1 MKNKTIKKYI
11 LSLII
16 LLIFIV
22 SLIFIL
28 NRYEYKMYT
37 KNYNDKINLIIS
49 NIKNRYPNIEE
60 SDIIEIINN
69 EEDSEDILS
78 KYGIDSI
85 TKNDKVNN
93 KIRII
98 SLIIIIT
105 FDSLIILIFY
115 LYDKNKSKKIKEIT
129 KMISKINNRQFDIDI
144 NDFNE
149 GELSI
154 LKNEISKTTIMLRQV
169 ADNSVKDKLNLK
181 DSLGDISHQLK
192 TPLTSITIMIDNILD
207 SPDMDEKTRK
217 KFLINIK
224 REILNINFLVM
235 SLLKLSKFDA
245 NVVKFNKESV
255 YLKDIIIES
264 IKNVSMIKEL
274 KNITIKVSGDDDIKL
289 LCDFKWQVESITNI
303 LKNSIEHTSEYGT
316 VEVNY
321 SENKLYTRILIKD
334 NGKGINSDDLPH
346 IFDRFYKGE
355 NGSDDSFGIG
365 LSLSKTIIEKEG
377 GSITVKST
385 PNIGTIFTIKY
396 LKKTKNIEI

>member
-16 LLIFIV
+16 LLIFNV

-37 KNYNDKINLIIS
+37 KNYNDKINSIIS
-49 NIKNRYPNIEE
+49 NIKNKYPNIEE

-154 LKNEISKTTIMLRQV
+154 LKNEISKTTTMLRQV

-207 SPDMDEKTRK
+207 NPDMNEKTRK

-255 YLKDIIIES
+255 YLKDTIIES

-274 KNITIKVSGDDDIKL
+274 KNITIKVSGDDNIKL

-334 NGKGINSDDLPH
+334 NGKGIDSDDLPH

-396 LKKTKNIEI
+396 LK

>member
-1 MKNKTIKKYI
+1 MEE
-11 LSLII
+11 LSY
-16 LLIFIV
+16 
-22 SLIFIL
+22 SLHL
-28 NRYEYKMYT
+28 
-37 KNYNDKINLIIS
+37 S
-49 NIKNRYPNIEE
+49 N
-60 SDIIEIINN
+60 
-69 EEDSEDILS
+69 
-78 KYGIDSI
+78 
-85 TKNDKVNN
+85 
-93 KIRII
+93 
-98 SLIIIIT
+98 
-105 FDSLIILIFY
+105 
-115 LYDKNKSKKIKEIT
+115 DKNKSKKIKEIT

-154 LKNEISKTTIMLRQV
+154 LKNEISKTTTMLRQV

-274 KNITIKVSGDDDIKL
+274 KNITIKVSGDDNIKL

-334 NGKGINSDDLPH
+334 NGKGIDSDDLPH
-346 IFDRFYKGE
+346 IFDRFYKGK

-396 LKKTKNIEI
+396 LK

>member
-16 LLIFIV
+16 LLIFNV

-37 KNYNDKINLIIS
+37 KNYNDKINTIIS
-49 NIKNRYPNIEE
+49 NIKNKYPNIEE

-93 KIRII
+93 KLRII

-181 DSLGDISHQLK
+181 DSLEDISHQLK

-207 SPDMDEKTRK
+207 NPDMDEKTRK

-274 KNITIKVSGDDDIKL
+274 KNITIKVSGDDNIKL
-289 LCDFKWQVESITNI
+289 LCDFKWQIESITNI

-334 NGKGINSDDLPH
+334 NGKGIDSDDLPH
-346 IFDRFYKGE
+346 IFDRFYKGK
-355 NGSDDSFGIG
+355 NGSNDSFGIG

-396 LKKTKNIEI
+396 LK

>member
-16 LLIFIV
+16 LLIFNV

-37 KNYNDKINLIIS
+37 KNYNDKINSIIG
-49 NIKNRYPNIEE
+49 NIKNKYPNIEE

-78 KYGIDSI
+78 NYGIDSI

-93 KIRII
+93 KVRII

-154 LKNEISKTTIMLRQV
+154 LKNEISKTTTMLRQV

-207 SPDMDEKTRK
+207 SPDMNEKTRK

-235 SLLKLSKFDA
+235 SLLKLSKFDT

-274 KNITIKVSGDDDIKL
+274 KNITIKVSGDDNIKL

-346 IFDRFYKGE
+346 IFDRFYKGK

-396 LKKTKNIEI
+396 LK

>member
-16 LLIFIV
+16 LLIFNV

-37 KNYNDKINLIIS
+37 KNYNDKINSIIS
-49 NIKNRYPNIEE
+49 NIKNKYPNIEE

-69 EEDSEDILS
+69 EKDSEDILS

-154 LKNEISKTTIMLRQV
+154 LKNEISKTTTMLRQV

-207 SPDMDEKTRK
+207 NPNMDEKTRK

-274 KNITIKVSGDDDIKL
+274 KNITIKVSGDDNIKL

-346 IFDRFYKGE
+346 IFDRFYKGK

-396 LKKTKNIEI
+396 LK

>member
-1 MKNKTIKKYI
+1 MKNKIIKKYI

-16 LLIFIV
+16 LLIFNV

-28 NRYEYKMYT
+28 NRYEYKTYT
-37 KNYNDKINLIIS
+37 KNYNNKINTIIS
-49 NIKNRYPNIEE
+49 NIKNKYPDIEE
-60 SDIIEIINN
+60 SDIIEIINS
-69 EEDSEDILS
+69 EQDSEDILS
-78 KYGIDSI
+78 NYGIDSI

-154 LKNEISKTTIMLRQV
+154 LKNEISKTTTMLRQV

-207 SPDMDEKTRK
+207 NPDMDEKTRK

-255 YLKDIIIES
+255 YLKDIINES

-274 KNITIKVSGDDDIKL
+274 KNITIKVSGDDNIKL
-289 LCDFKWQVESITNI
+289 LCDFKWQIESITNI

-334 NGKGINSDDLPH
+334 NGKGIESDDLPH
-346 IFDRFYKGE
+346 IFDRFYKGK
-355 NGSDDSFGIG
+355 NGSNDSFGIG

-396 LKKTKNIEI
+396 LK

>member
-16 LLIFIV
+16 LLIFNV

-37 KNYNDKINLIIS
+37 KNYNDKINSIIS
-49 NIKNRYPNIEE
+49 NIKNKYPNIEE

-93 KIRII
+93 KLRII

-154 LKNEISKTTIMLRQV
+154 LKNEISKTTTMLRQV

-207 SPDMDEKTRK
+207 NPDMDEKIRK

-274 KNITIKVSGDDDIKL
+274 KNITIKVSGDDNIKL

-346 IFDRFYKGE
+346 IFDRFYKGK

-396 LKKTKNIEI
+396 LK

>member
-16 LLIFIV
+16 LLIFNV

-37 KNYNDKINLIIS
+37 KNYNDKINSIIS
-49 NIKNRYPNIEE
+49 NIKNKYPNIEE

-154 LKNEISKTTIMLRQV
+154 LKNEISKTTTMLRQV
-169 ADNSVKDKLNLK
+169 VDNSVKDKLNLK

-207 SPDMDEKTRK
+207 NPDMNEKTRK

-274 KNITIKVSGDDDIKL
+274 KNITIKVSGDDNIKL
-289 LCDFKWQVESITNI
+289 SCDFKWQVESITNI

-334 NGKGINSDDLPH
+334 NGKGIKSDDLPH
-346 IFDRFYKGE
+346 IFDRFYKGK

-396 LKKTKNIEI
+396 LK

>member
-16 LLIFIV
+16 LLIFNV

-37 KNYNDKINLIIS
+37 KNYNDKINSIIS

-93 KIRII
+93 KVRII

-154 LKNEISKTTIMLRQV
+154 LKNEISKTTTMLRQV

-207 SPDMDEKTRK
+207 SPDMNEKTRK

-274 KNITIKVSGDDDIKL
+274 KNITIKVSGDDNIKL

-346 IFDRFYKGE
+346 IFDRFYKGK

-396 LKKTKNIEI
+396 LK

>member
-16 LLIFIV
+16 LLIFNV

-37 KNYNDKINLIIS
+37 KNYNDKINSIIS

-69 EEDSEDILS
+69 EKDSEDILS

-154 LKNEISKTTIMLRQV
+154 LKNEISKTTTMLRQV

-274 KNITIKVSGDDDIKL
+274 KNITIKVSGDDNIKL

-334 NGKGINSDDLPH
+334 NCKGINSDDLPH
-346 IFDRFYKGE
+346 IFDRFYKGK

-396 LKKTKNIEI
+396 LK

>member
-16 LLIFIV
+16 LLIFNV

-28 NRYEYKMYT
+28 NRYEYKMYA
-37 KNYNDKINLIIS
+37 KNYNDKINSIIS

-154 LKNEISKTTIMLRQV
+154 LKNEISKTTTMLRQV

-207 SPDMDEKTRK
+207 NPDMNEKTRK

-274 KNITIKVSGDDDIKL
+274 KNITIKVSGDDNIKL

-334 NGKGINSDDLPH
+334 NGKGIDSDDLPH

-396 LKKTKNIEI
+396 LK

>member
-16 LLIFIV
+16 LLIFNV

-37 KNYNDKINLIIS
+37 KNYNDKINSIIS
-49 NIKNRYPNIEE
+49 NIKNKYPNIEE

-93 KIRII
+93 KVRII

-274 KNITIKVSGDDDIKL
+274 KNITIKVSGDDNIKL

-346 IFDRFYKGE
+346 IFDRFYKGK
-355 NGSDDSFGIG
+355 NDSDDSFGIG
-365 LSLSKTIIEKEG
+365 LSLSKTIIEKEC

-396 LKKTKNIEI
+396 LK

>member
-16 LLIFIV
+16 LLIFNV

-37 KNYNDKINLIIS
+37 KNYNDKINSIIS
-49 NIKNRYPNIEE
+49 NIKNKYPNIEE
-60 SDIIEIINN
+60 SDIVEIINN

-207 SPDMDEKTRK
+207 SPDMNEKTRK

-274 KNITIKVSGDDDIKL
+274 KNITIKVSGDDNIKL

-346 IFDRFYKGE
+346 IFDRFYKGK

-377 GSITVKST
+377 GSITAKST

-396 LKKTKNIEI
+396 LK

>member
-16 LLIFIV
+16 LLIFNV

-37 KNYNDKINLIIS
+37 KNYNDKINSIIS
-49 NIKNRYPNIEE
+49 NIKNKYPNIEE

-207 SPDMDEKTRK
+207 NPDMNEKTRK

-255 YLKDIIIES
+255 YLKDIITES

-274 KNITIKVSGDDDIKL
+274 KNITIKVSGDDNIKL

-334 NGKGINSDDLPH
+334 NGKGIDSGDLPH
-346 IFDRFYKGE
+346 IFDRFYKGK

-396 LKKTKNIEI
+396 LK

>member
-16 LLIFIV
+16 LLILNI

-37 KNYNDKINLIIS
+37 KNYNDKINTIIT
-49 NIKNRYPNIEE
+49 NIKNKYQDIEE

-69 EEDSEDILS
+69 EEDSEDILNN
-78 KYGIDSI
+78 YGINSI

-93 KIRII
+93 KITII

-192 TPLTSITIMIDNILD
+192 TPLTSITIIIDNILD
-207 SPDMDEKTRK
+207 NPDMDEKTRK

-255 YLKDIIIES
+255 YLKDIINES

-274 KNITIKVSGDDDIKL
+274 KNITIKVSGDDNIKL

-303 LKNSIEHTSEYGT
+303 LKNSIEHTSEYGV

-334 NGKGINSDDLPH
+334 NGKGIDSDDLPH
-346 IFDRFYKGE
+346 IFDRFYKGK

-365 LSLSKTIIEKEG
+365 LSLSKTIIEKED

-396 LKKTKNIEI
+396 LK

>member
-16 LLIFIV
+16 LLIFNV

-37 KNYNDKINLIIS
+37 KNYNDKINTIIS
-49 NIKNRYPNIEE
+49 NIKNKYPNIEE

-93 KIRII
+93 KLRII

-154 LKNEISKTTIMLRQV
+154 LKNEISKTTTMLRQV

-235 SLLKLSKFDA
+235 SLFKLSKFDA

-255 YLKDIIIES
+255 YLKDIITES

-346 IFDRFYKGE
+346 IFDRFYKGK

-396 LKKTKNIEI
+396 LK

>member
-16 LLIFIV
+16 LLIFNV

-37 KNYNDKINLIIS
+37 KNYNDKINSIIS
-49 NIKNRYPNIEE
+49 NIKNKYPNIEE

-154 LKNEISKTTIMLRQV
+154 LKNEISKTTTMLRQV

-207 SPDMDEKTRK
+207 NPDMNEKTRK

-245 NVVKFNKESV
+245 NVVRFNKESV
-255 YLKDIIIES
+255 YLKDIIKES

-274 KNITIKVSGDDDIKL
+274 KNITIKVSGDDNIKL

-303 LKNSIEHTSEYGT
+303 LKNSIEHTKEYGI

-334 NGKGINSDDLPH
+334 NGKGIDSDDLPH
-346 IFDRFYKGE
+346 IFDRFYKGK

-396 LKKTKNIEI
+396 LK

>member
-16 LLIFIV
+16 LLIFNV

-28 NRYEYKMYT
+28 NRYEYKMYA
-37 KNYNDKINLIIS
+37 KNYNDKINSIIS
-49 NIKNRYPNIEE
+49 NIKNKYPNIEE

-154 LKNEISKTTIMLRQV
+154 LKNEISKTTTMLRQV

-207 SPDMDEKTRK
+207 NPDMNEKTRK

-274 KNITIKVSGDDDIKL
+274 KNITIKVSGDDNIKL

-334 NGKGINSDDLPH
+334 NGKGIDSDDLPH

-396 LKKTKNIEI
+396 LK

>member
-16 LLIFIV
+16 LLIFNV

-37 KNYNDKINLIIS
+37 KNYNDKINSIIS
-49 NIKNRYPNIEE
+49 NIKNKYPNIEE

-93 KIRII
+93 KVRII

-207 SPDMDEKTRK
+207 NSDMDEKTRK

-274 KNITIKVSGDDDIKL
+274 KNITIKVSGDDNIKL

-346 IFDRFYKGE
+346 IFDRFYKGK

-396 LKKTKNIEI
+396 LK

>member
-16 LLIFIV
+16 LLIFNV

-28 NRYEYKMYT
+28 NRYEYKIYT
-37 KNYNDKINLIIS
+37 KNYNDKINSIIS
-49 NIKNRYPNIEE
+49 NIKNKYPDIEE
-60 SDIIEIINN
+60 SDIIEIINS
-69 EEDSEDILS
+69 EEDCEDILNN
-78 KYGIDSI
+78 YGIDSI

-154 LKNEISKTTIMLRQV
+154 LKNEISKTTTMLRQV

-207 SPDMDEKTRK
+207 NPDMDEKTRK

-274 KNITIKVSGDDDIKL
+274 KNITIKVSGDDNIKL

-303 LKNSIEHTSEYGT
+303 LKNSIEHTSEDGT

-334 NGKGINSDDLPH
+334 NGKGIDSDDLPH

-396 LKKTKNIEI
+396 LK

>member
-16 LLIFIV
+16 LLIFNV

-37 KNYNDKINLIIS
+37 KNYNDKINSIIS

-154 LKNEISKTTIMLRQV
+154 LKNEISKTTTMLRQV

-207 SPDMDEKTRK
+207 NPDMNEKTRK

-274 KNITIKVSGDDDIKL
+274 KNITIKVSGDDNIKL

-334 NGKGINSDDLPH
+334 NGKGIDSDDLPH

-396 LKKTKNIEI
+396 LK

>member
-16 LLIFIV
+16 LLIFNV

-37 KNYNDKINLIIS
+37 KNYNDKINSIIS
-49 NIKNRYPNIEE
+49 NIKNKYPNIEE

-274 KNITIKVSGDDDIKL
+274 KNITIKVSGDDNIKL

-346 IFDRFYKGE
+346 IFDRFYKGK

-396 LKKTKNIEI
+396 LK

>member
-16 LLIFIV
+16 LLIFNV

-37 KNYNDKINLIIS
+37 KNYNDKINSIIS

-207 SPDMDEKTRK
+207 SPDMNEKTRK

-274 KNITIKVSGDDDIKL
+274 KNITIKVSGDDNIKL

-303 LKNSIEHTSEYGT
+303 LKNSIEHTSEYGR

-334 NGKGINSDDLPH
+334 NGKGIDSGDLPH

-396 LKKTKNIEI
+396 LK

>member
-16 LLIFIV
+16 LLIFNV

-28 NRYEYKMYT
+28 NRYEYKMYA
-37 KNYNDKINLIIS
+37 KNYNDKINSIIS

-207 SPDMDEKTRK
+207 SPDMNEKTRK

-274 KNITIKVSGDDDIKL
+274 KNITIKVSGDDNIKL

-334 NGKGINSDDLPH
+334 NGKGIDNDDLPH
-346 IFDRFYKGE
+346 IFDRFYKGK

-396 LKKTKNIEI
+396 LK

>member
-16 LLIFIV
+16 LLIFNV

-28 NRYEYKMYT
+28 NRYEYKMYA
-37 KNYNDKINLIIS
+37 KNYNDKINSIIS
-49 NIKNRYPNIEE
+49 NIKNKYPNIEE

-207 SPDMDEKTRK
+207 SPDMNEKTRK

-274 KNITIKVSGDDDIKL
+274 KNITIKVSGDDNIKL

-334 NGKGINSDDLPH
+334 NGKGIDSGDLPH

-396 LKKTKNIEI
+396 LK

>member
-16 LLIFIV
+16 LLIFNV

-37 KNYNDKINLIIS
+37 KNYNDKINSIIS

-154 LKNEISKTTIMLRQV
+154 LKNEISKTTTMLRQV

-207 SPDMDEKTRK
+207 SPDMNEKTRK

-274 KNITIKVSGDDDIKL
+274 KNITIKVSGDDNIKL

-334 NGKGINSDDLPH
+334 NGKGIDSDDLPH

-396 LKKTKNIEI
+396 LK

>member
-16 LLIFIV
+16 LLIFNV

-37 KNYNDKINLIIS
+37 KNYNDKINSIIS
-49 NIKNRYPNIEE
+49 NIKNKYPNIEE

-69 EEDSEDILS
+69 EKDSEDILS

-154 LKNEISKTTIMLRQV
+154 LKNEISKTTTMLRQV

-217 KFLINIK
+217 NFLINIK

-274 KNITIKVSGDDDIKL
+274 KNITIKVSGDDNIKL

-334 NGKGINSDDLPH
+334 NGKGIDSGDLPH

-396 LKKTKNIEI
+396 LK

>member
-16 LLIFIV
+16 LLIFNI

-37 KNYNDKINLIIS
+37 KNYNDKINSIIS
-49 NIKNRYPNIEE
+49 NIKNKYPNIEE

-93 KIRII
+93 KLRII

-207 SPDMDEKTRK
+207 NPDMDEKTRK
-217 KFLINIK
+217 RFLINIK

-274 KNITIKVSGDDDIKL
+274 KNITIKVSGDDNIKL

-334 NGKGINSDDLPH
+334 NGKGIDSGDLPH

-396 LKKTKNIEI
+396 LK

>member
-16 LLIFIV
+16 LLIFNV

-28 NRYEYKMYT
+28 NRYEYKTYT
-37 KNYNDKINLIIS
+37 KNYNDKINSIIS
-49 NIKNRYPNIEE
+49 NIKNKYPDIEE
-60 SDIIEIINN
+60 SDIIEIINS

-78 KYGIDSI
+78 KYGINSI

-169 ADNSVKDKLNLK
+169 ADNSINDKLNLK

-207 SPDMDEKTRK
+207 NPDMDEKTRK
-217 KFLINIK
+217 RFLINIK

-255 YLKDIIIES
+255 YLKDIINES

-274 KNITIKVSGDDDIKL
+274 KNITIKVSGDDNIKL

-303 LKNSIEHTSEYGT
+303 LKNSIEHTKEYGI

-334 NGKGINSDDLPH
+334 NGKGIDNDDLPH
-346 IFDRFYKGE
+346 IFDRFYKGK
-355 NGSDDSFGIG
+355 NGSNDSFGIG

-396 LKKTKNIEI
+396 LK

>member
-16 LLIFIV
+16 LLIFNV

-28 NRYEYKMYT
+28 NRYEYKMYA
-37 KNYNDKINLIIS
+37 KNYNDKINSIIS

-207 SPDMDEKTRK
+207 SPDMNEKTRK

-274 KNITIKVSGDDDIKL
+274 KNITIKVSGDDNIKL

-334 NGKGINSDDLPH
+334 NGKGID
-346 IFDRFYKGE
+346 
-355 NGSDDSFGIG
+355 SDDSFGIG
-365 LSLSKTIIEKEG
+365 FSLSKTIIEKEG

-396 LKKTKNIEI
+396 LK

>member
-16 LLIFIV
+16 LLIFNV

-37 KNYNDKINLIIS
+37 KNYNDKINSIIG
-49 NIKNRYPNIEE
+49 NIKNKYPNIEE

-78 KYGIDSI
+78 NYGIDSI

-169 ADNSVKDKLNLK
+169 ADNSINDKLNLK

-207 SPDMDEKTRK
+207 NPDMDEKTRK
-217 KFLINIK
+217 RFLINIK

-274 KNITIKVSGDDDIKL
+274 KNITIKVSGDDNIKL

-303 LKNSIEHTSEYGT
+303 LKNSIEHTKEYGT

-334 NGKGINSDDLPH
+334 NGKGIDNDDLPH
-346 IFDRFYKGE
+346 IFDRFYKGK
-355 NGSDDSFGIG
+355 NGSNDSFGIG

-396 LKKTKNIEI
+396 LK

>member
-16 LLIFIV
+16 LLIFNV

-37 KNYNDKINLIIS
+37 KNYNDKINSIIS
-49 NIKNRYPNIEE
+49 NIKNKYPNIEE

-93 KIRII
+93 KLRII

-154 LKNEISKTTIMLRQV
+154 LKNEISKTTTMLRQV

-207 SPDMDEKTRK
+207 NPDMDEKTRK

-235 SLLKLSKFDA
+235 SFLKLSKFDA

-274 KNITIKVSGDDDIKL
+274 KNITIKVSGDDNIKL

-334 NGKGINSDDLPH
+334 NGKGIDSGDLPH

-396 LKKTKNIEI
+396 LK

>member
-16 LLIFIV
+16 LLIFNI

-37 KNYNDKINLIIS
+37 KNYNDKINSIIS
-49 NIKNRYPNIEE
+49 NIKNKYPNIEE

-93 KIRII
+93 KLRII

-207 SPDMDEKTRK
+207 NPDMDEKTRK
-217 KFLINIK
+217 RFLINIK

-245 NVVKFNKESV
+245 NVVRFNKESV
-255 YLKDIIIES
+255 YLKDIIKES

-274 KNITIKVSGDDDIKL
+274 KNITIKVSGDDNIKL

-303 LKNSIEHTSEYGT
+303 LKNSIEHTKEYGI

-334 NGKGINSDDLPH
+334 NGKGIDSDDLPH

-396 LKKTKNIEI
+396 LK

>member
-16 LLIFIV
+16 LLIFNV

-28 NRYEYKMYT
+28 NRYEYKMYA
-37 KNYNDKINLIIS
+37 KNYNDKINSIIS
-49 NIKNRYPNIEE
+49 NIKNKYPNIEE

-154 LKNEISKTTIMLRQV
+154 LKNEISKTTTMLRQV

-207 SPDMDEKTRK
+207 NPDMNEKTRK

-255 YLKDIIIES
+255 YLKDIITES

-274 KNITIKVSGDDDIKL
+274 KNITIKVSGDDNIKL

-346 IFDRFYKGE
+346 IFDRFYKGK

-396 LKKTKNIEI
+396 LK

>member
-16 LLIFIV
+16 LLIFNI

-37 KNYNDKINLIIS
+37 KNYNDKINSIIS
-49 NIKNRYPNIEE
+49 NIKNKYPNIEE

-93 KIRII
+93 KVRII

-207 SPDMDEKTRK
+207 NPDMNEKTRK

-274 KNITIKVSGDDDIKL
+274 KNITIKVSGDDNIKL

-346 IFDRFYKGE
+346 IFDRFYKGK

-396 LKKTKNIEI
+396 LK

>member
-16 LLIFIV
+16 LLIFNV

-37 KNYNDKINLIIS
+37 KNYNDKINSIIS
-49 NIKNRYPNIEE
+49 NIKNKYPNIEE

-154 LKNEISKTTIMLRQV
+154 LKNEISKTTTMLRQV

-207 SPDMDEKTRK
+207 NPDMNEKTIK

-224 REILNINFLVM
+224 LEILNINFLVM

-274 KNITIKVSGDDDIKL
+274 KNITIKVSGDDNIKL

-334 NGKGINSDDLPH
+334 NGKGIDNDDLPH

-396 LKKTKNIEI
+396 LK